1 MRAEGFFGEAVD
13 RIGGEPISA
22 RMARKAPIRHLD
34 PTLLLITMILAAY
47 GAIMVL
53 SVTIHRQVAADL
65 DPNTFLKRQIAYI
78 AAGVV
83 TLLAMSFVDYR
94 HFRALAPFVYVAT
107 IFGLI
112 LVLTPLGEV
121 QGGASRWINLGA
133 FQAQPSELAKVAV
146 IVVLAAYLAERKGE
160 LRALDIIFCC
170 GVVAVPGAL
179 IYLEPDLGTMMVF
192 VALTG
197 GLLLVGGAKLRHFF
211 ALGVVGVGVIFLVM
225 QLGLLQDYQKDRI
238 TAFLDPN
245 PNVQSSGY
253 NLLQAKIAIASGG
266 MRGKGL
272 QLDPGE
278 PPASDRSLGGLPI
291 EQPIGEQP
299 VSPSQTTLDF
309 VPEQHTDF
317 IFTAVGEQL
326 GFMGS
331 ATLLALFA
339 FLIWR
344 ALRIAAMSKDLF
356 GTLLA
361 TGVATLWAF
370 QLFVNIGMT
379 MGIMPITG
387 IPLPFVS
394 YGGSSLIT
402 NFIAVGLLLNVH
414 MRRFL

>member
-1 MRAEGFFGEAVD
+1 MGLRVEGVFGEAVD

-34 PTLLLITMILAAY
+34 PTLLLVTLILTVY

-53 SVTIHRQVAADL
+53 SVTVHRELAPGSNPNLYMIRQVLFATAGIL
-65 DPNTFLKRQIAYI
+65 ILGIIA
-78 AAGVV
+78 
-83 TLLAMSFVDYR
+83 FVDYR
-94 HFRALAPFVYVAT
+94 HFRALAPFLYVAT
-107 IFGLI
+107 VVGLVV
-112 LVLTPLGEV
+112 VLTPLGDI
-121 QGGASRWINLGA
+121 QGGASRWINFGA

-146 IVVLAAYLAERKGE
+146 IVVLAAYLSERKGDV
-160 LRALDIIFCC
+160 RAMDVLFCC
-170 GVVAVPGAL
+170 LAVAIPCAL
-179 IYLEPDLGTMMVF
+179 IFLEPDLGTTMVF
-192 VALTG
+192 VAITAG
-197 GLLLVGGAKLRHFF
+197 MLLVAGAKIRHFLSLI
-211 ALGVVGVGVIFLVM
+211 ALGAAGIALMLQMGVLH
-225 QLGLLQDYQKDRI
+225 DYQMDRI
-238 TAFLDPN
+238 TAFLDPQ
-245 PNVQSSGY
+245 PDVQSVGY
-253 NLLQAKIAIASGG
+253 NLVQAKIAIASGG
-266 MRGKGL
+266 VRGKGMEL
-272 QLDPGE
+272 E
-278 PPASDRSLGGLPI
+278 PSDERRAFWNLPP
-291 EQPIGEQP
+291 EAPPNQP
-299 VSPSQTTLDF
+299 VERTQTALDF

-344 ALRIAAMSKDLF
+344 ALRIAALSKDMF

-361 TGVATLWAF
+361 SGVAALWTF

-387 IPLPFVS
+387 IPLPFIS

-402 NFIAVGLLLNVH
+402 NYVAVGILLNVH